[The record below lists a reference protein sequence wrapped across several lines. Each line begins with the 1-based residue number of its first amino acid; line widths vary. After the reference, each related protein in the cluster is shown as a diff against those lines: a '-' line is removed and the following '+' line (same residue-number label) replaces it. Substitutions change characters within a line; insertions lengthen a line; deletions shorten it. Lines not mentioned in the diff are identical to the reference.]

1 LKIETLPKAA
11 PARAAFLRCGVS
23 MKKDKLY
30 AAARPLFR
38 FMGSVIQRVLA
49 VLIIDWIKNHF
60 GDF

>member
-1 LKIETLPKAA
+1 
-11 PARAAFLRCGVS
+11 

-30 AAARPLFR
+30 AAARALFR